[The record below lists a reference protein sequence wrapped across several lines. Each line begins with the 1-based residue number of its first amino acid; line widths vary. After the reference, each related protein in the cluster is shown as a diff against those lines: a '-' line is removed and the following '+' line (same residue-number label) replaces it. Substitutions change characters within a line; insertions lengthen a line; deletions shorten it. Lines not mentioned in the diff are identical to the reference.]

1 MDNKHKKSH
10 LFSHF
15 LSHPFIPFHSFILL
29 LFFFLHSSFF
39 IPVFAQPPYIPDTVS
54 AGQLRVDEVMRLI
67 DGNYTESPDMEKLS
81 VEAINAMFKALD
93 PHSVYIAA
101 KDVERANE
109 GLQGNFEGVG
119 ISFQIVSDTIVVQS
133 VIAGG
138 PSEKVGL
145 EVGDKLLRI
154 DGQPATGDSINNN
167 YVFKHLR
174 GKKGTLVTLDIL
186 RQGTVYTFE
195 VIRDKVPIY
204 SIDTWFMADDTI
216 GYIRLIRFAR
226 TSVDEFN
233 KALKSLKKQGMRD
246 LILDLRGNTG
256 GFLDIACAMANEFL
270 DRGQLIVYQEG
281 RRTPRQDFHANGR
294 GSFRAERDRRDNI
307 VNGRLVVLIDEGSA
321 SASEIVSGAIQD
333 WDRGILI
340 GRRSFGKGLVQRMF
354 PLKDGGQVR
363 LTTARYYTPTGRCI
377 QRPYDEGSDAYRD
390 DISQRYK
397 HGELVNADS
406 IHFADSLKYRTAH
419 GRTVYGGGGIMPDI
433 FVPMDTMRLSD
444 YYISLRGK
452 GLLNSFPLQWADS
465 HRRDP
470 AVKTFELYLEHYDTF
485 GLDSLLVA
493 AAIEKGV
500 VRDTEKE
507 AAEPERTAK
516 SDNYL
521 RLMLKAQVAKD
532 LFGIEYYYKVMK
544 DIDEPYLR
552 ALEFLHKN

>member
-1 MDNKHKKSH
+1 MKKQLSFH
-10 LFSHF
+10 SQHSMRSSHF
-15 LSHPFIPFHSFILL
+15 LYSIILL
-29 LFFFLHSSFF
+29 SLLTFFLSPFTSLR
-39 IPVFAQPPYIPDTVS
+39 AQKPIIPDTITP
-54 AGQLRVDEVMRLI
+54 GQQRVDQVMKLI
-67 DGNYTESPDMEKLS
+67 DGNYTESPDMERLS
-81 VEAINAMFKALD
+81 TEAINAMLKALD

-119 ISFQIVSDTIVVQS
+119 ISFQIISDTIVVQS
-133 VIAGG
+133 VIDGG

-145 EVGDKLLRI
+145 MVGDKLIRI
-154 DGQPATGDSINNN
+154 DGEAATGDTINNN
-167 YVFKHLR
+167 FVFKRLR
-174 GKKGTLVTLDIL
+174 GKKGTIVHIDIL
-186 RQGTVYTFE
+186 RQGSIYNFE
-195 VIRDKVPIY
+195 ITRDKVPIY
-204 SIDTWFMADDTI
+204 SVDTWFMADSTI

-226 TSVDEFN
+226 SSVSEFL
-233 KALKSLKKQGMRD
+233 KALNSLEKQGMQS

-256 GFLDIACAMANEFL
+256 GFLDIACGLANEFL

-281 RRTPRQDFHANGR
+281 RRTPRQNFNANGR
-294 GSFRAERDRRDNI
+294 GHFRKGD
-307 VNGRLVVLIDEGSA
+307 LVVLIDEGSA
-321 SASEIVSGAIQD
+321 SASEIVSGAVQD
-333 WDRGILI
+333 WDRGTII

-354 PLKDGGQVR
+354 PLDDGGQVR
-363 LTTARYYTPTGRCI
+363 LTTARYFTPSGRCI
-377 QRPYDEGSDAYRD
+377 QRPYDGGSDAYRD

-406 IHFADSLKYRTAH
+406 IHFADSLKYKTAH
-419 GRTVYGGGGIMPDI
+419 GRTVYGGGGIMPDL

-444 YYISLRGK
+444 YYVSLRGK

-465 HRRDP
+465 HRKDP
-470 AVKTFELYLEHYDTF
+470 RVKTFDLYLQNYDSF
-485 GLDSLLVA
+485 GLDSLLSA

-500 VRDTEKE
+500 VRDSEKE
-507 AAEPERTAK
+507 AREPERTAH

-552 ALEFLHKN
+552 AVEYLHKR